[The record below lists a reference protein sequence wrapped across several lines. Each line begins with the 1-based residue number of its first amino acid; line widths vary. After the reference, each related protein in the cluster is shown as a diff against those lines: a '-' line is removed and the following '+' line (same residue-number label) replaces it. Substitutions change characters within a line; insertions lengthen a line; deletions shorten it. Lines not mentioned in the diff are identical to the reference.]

1 MQNYAGIE
9 LVGALTTLLQS
20 VADPVQSR
28 VEKASYFVF
37 ASMQTPSHCV
47 LQSQVFSVAP
57 TGSGSGSG
65 SGSSSSS
72 SSKNQAPAATAAAF
86 GTP

>member
-57 TGSGSGSG
+57 TGSGS
-65 SGSSSSS
+65 SSS